1 MAIFSKEREAREPM
15 PGATRGIAPGEGVM
29 VERERS
35 TGQLGGSAG
44 VDAFLGKGTSITGK
58 LVFDGTGRI
67 EGRVEGEVSAQDTLT
82 IGEGATVNAKVSGT
96 SIIVEGHVTG
106 DVTARQRLEL
116 RATGRVHGNVSAAS
130 LIVHEG
136 AILDGQCTMK
146 TAEAKP
152 AHKPVATPVP
162 GVERTPEAP
171 VPLASGLL
179 R

>member
-1 MAIFSKEREAREPM
+1 MALFSKEREVKDAM
-15 PGATRGIAPGEGVM
+15 PAATRGVVPGEGVM

-35 TGQLGGSAG
+35 TSQPGATAG

-82 IGEGATVNAKVSGT
+82 IGAGATVNAKVSGT

-116 RATGRVHGNVSAAS
+116 RATGRVHGNVSAAT

-146 TAEAKP
+146 APEAKP
-152 AHKPVATPVP
+152 AFRPVATPVP
-162 GVERTPEAP
+162 EVERKPEAAA
-171 VPLASGLL
+171 PLASGLSG
-179 R
+179 